1 MKYQNITKYKDF
13 FKDGYKAGSY
23 VASNIIENEK
33 IDKNVIIV
41 PNLEYTKEVEE
52 FINEVYKIA
61 DKYYMLTLKL
71 SRINIKSF
79 NPEEINA
86 NKLGKR
92 TIIALLTG
100 IVRNERI
107 NEGLIKENIESG
119 FIRKC
124 LTRLSEIDQ

>member
-1 MKYQNITKYKDF
+1 MKYQNITKYKDI

-23 VASNIIENEK
+23 VASNIKENEK

-107 NEGLIKENIESG
+107 N
-119 FIRKC
+119 
-124 LTRLSEIDQ
+124 

>member
-1 MKYQNITKYKDF
+1 MKYQNITKYKDI

-23 VASNIIENEK
+23 VASNIKENEK

-71 SRINIKSF
+71 SRINVKSF
-79 NPEEINA
+79 NPEEINV

-124 LTRLSEIDQ
+124 LIRLSEIDQ

>member
-1 MKYQNITKYKDF
+1 MKYQNITKYKDI

-23 VASNIIENEK
+23 VASNIKENEK

-71 SRINIKSF
+71 SRLNVKSF
-79 NPEEINA
+79 NPEEINV
-86 NKLGKR
+86 NKWSKK

-124 LTRLSEIDQ
+124 LIRLSEIDQ